1 MAIDKVAYWKE
12 LADYDIDAAEVMY
25 HGGKWLY
32 VGFMCH
38 QAIEKS
44 LKSHWCAVK
53 PDDVPYMHNLM
64 KLVQSTGLATKMSDT
79 QLKLLADLMP
89 LNIECR
95 YPSYKDELAKKLTKD
110 FCKELINRTK
120 ELKLW
125 IESKR

>member
-1 MAIDKVAYWKE
+1 MAIDKVKYWTE
-12 LADYDIDAAEVMY
+12 LADYDIDAAEVML

-38 QAIEKS
+38 QTIEKS

-53 PDDVPYMHNLM
+53 PDDIPYMHNLI
-64 KLVQSTGLATKMSDT
+64 KLAQSTGLATKMSEV

-89 LNIECR
+89 MNIECR
-95 YPSYKDELAKKLTKD
+95 YPSYKNELAKKLTKE
-110 FCKELINRTK
+110 FSEELIRRTK

-125 IESKR
+125 IESKH